1 MTAEEL
7 KKFAKEVVGVD
18 SIGIAPIERFETA
31 PEYMHPRQIFP
42 G

>member
-1 MTAEEL
+1 MTSEEL

-18 SIGIAPIERFETA
+18 SIGIALSKDLPPLPNICTPARS
-31 PEYMHPRQIFP
+31 FP